1 MWNMLAKCSYRN
13 RWTVWH
19 FNWIIR
25 CKALLPIDRHKEK
38 QQQQQQKRFDGIV
51 CEAVDFFSRLN
62 FFAIMH
68 IASLE
73 WMLNTK
79 REKERSKPRS
89 QPHRKLYAYF
99 LWNAKWHSFVLAT
112 IDKYRGA
119 LFCVHIQVSVGGID
133 ADHDQRNLNI
143 FLTIDEKN
151 SRQVCTRCASGNI
164 TNA

>member
-25 CKALLPIDRHKEK
+25 CKASTNRQTQGKTTTTETVRWNSLWGRWFLLSSKLFP
-38 QQQQQQKRFDGIV
+38 
-51 CEAVDFFSRLN
+51 
-62 FFAIMH
+62 IMH

-79 REKERSKPRS
+79 REKEANEKKPRS

>member
-25 CKALLPIDRHKEK
+25 CKASTVSVDSQGKTTITETVRWNSLWGRWFLLSSKLFCNHAYRFVGMNVEYK
-38 QQQQQQKRFDGIV
+38 KR
-51 CEAVDFFSRLN
+51 
-62 FFAIMH
+62 
-68 IASLE
+68 
-73 WMLNTK
+73 
-79 REKERSKPRS
+79 ERSKPRS